1 MFTHLF
7 ETYRKTS
14 ESWLQMQQD
23 TIKTAVQ
30 QMTALTPDVTGAVTE
45 WNKTYRERFVDAAI
59 EILNRHHESLLA
71 LYDLTIAAVQQ
82 TSKVREAKTAEE
94 SRAVLEDLWRQWFNR
109 IASQSENQMR
119 DAQSWVLKS
128 VEIVQKPSS

>member
-23 TIKTAVQ
+23 TIRTAVQ
-30 QMTALTPDVTGAVTE
+30 QMTALTPDVTGAATE
-45 WNKTYRERFVDAAI
+45 WNKTYRERVVDVAI

-82 TSKVREAKTAEE
+82 TSKAREAKTTED
-94 SRAVLEDLWRQWFNR
+94 SRAVLEDLWRQWFTR
-109 IASQSENQMR
+109 VAAQSESQMR

-128 VEIVQKPSS
+128 VEIVQKPQS